1 MDKYIF
7 KKTDTLGA
15 ASAEDDGLYL
25 TECFVDVGFL
35 KVLRNCSDPRSIIV
49 GRTGVGK
56 TALIKQIKTKGE
68 RVAEIQPD
76 NLALT
81 YISNST
87 VLSFLMNIGVNLDI
101 FFKLLWK
108 HVLAVEIIK
117 LKFKISDEDAKN
129 KFLKYIEDTF
139 REDKEKQAID
149 YLKKWGDKFWEE
161 TESRVKEVTTKLE
174 QEISGELGPK
184 IPIMNLALKGAA
196 NVATEQKEEI
206 VNRAQQVVN
215 KVQIRQLSLILEL
228 LDKILDDPQ
237 KQHFVTIDRL
247 DEKWVDDQFRYRL
260 VRALIETVRDFRKVK
275 NAKIIVAIRLDLIE
289 RVFRLTR
296 DAGFQEEKYE
306 SLYLQIGWDKKQLC
320 NVLDSRINNLIRH
333 QYTKKTISH
342 TDILPKKIKNRKSTE
357 YIFDR
362 TMMRPRDVILFFNAC
377 INEADGKTNITETMV
392 LKAEGEYGRG
402 RLKSL
407 YDEWGADYANLKL
420 FVEVLKNRPRKFLY
434 KDMSL
439 DDFEEFCFNIA
450 AQTVLEK
457 DSLYRDAFDVVD
469 NKLAPADFKKKLF
482 LIFHLVGLVY
492 LKIEA
497 FDKPISSLSGRRS
510 ISSAEI
516 TEDTE
521 VSIHPMFWRAL
532 GIKEG

>member
-1 MDKYIF
+1 MNKYIF
-7 KKTDTLGA
+7 RKTDTLGA
-15 ASAEDDGLYL
+15 ASAEDDGQYL
-25 TECFVDVGFL
+25 DECFVDIGFL
-35 KVLRNCSDPRSIIV
+35 DILRDCSDSRSIIV

-56 TALIKQIKTKGE
+56 TALIKQLSNKEE
-68 RVAEIQPD
+68 RVAKIQPD
-76 NLALT
+76 DLALT
-81 YISNST
+81 YISGST
-87 VLSFLMNIGVNLDI
+87 ILSFLMNIGVNLDI

-117 LKFKISDEDAKN
+117 VRFKICDENGKN
-129 KFLKYIEDTF
+129 KFFQYIKDTF
-139 REDKEKQAID
+139 RGDKERQAID
-149 YLKKWGDKFWEE
+149 YLTRWGDKFWEE

-174 QEISGELGPK
+174 QEISAELGSA
-184 IPIMNLALKGAA
+184 IPIASLALKGALSMEE
-196 NVATEQKEEI
+196 EQKKEI

-215 KVQIRQLSLILEL
+215 KVQIRQLSQILEL

-237 KQHFVTIDRL
+237 KKYFVTIDRL

-260 VRALIETVRDFRKVK
+260 VRALIETLRDFRKVR

-296 DAGFQEEKYE
+296 DPGFQEEKYE

-320 NVLDSRINNLIRH
+320 NVLDLRIDNLIRH
-333 QYTKKTISH
+333 QYTKKSIMH
-342 TDILPKKIKNRKSTE
+342 TDILPKKIKNRKATD

-362 TMMRPRDVILFFNAC
+362 TMMRPRDVILFFNSC
-377 INEADGKTNITETMV
+377 INEADGKANITEAMV

-407 YDEWGADYANLKL
+407 FDEWGADYANLKL
-420 FVEVLKNRPRKFLY
+420 FVELLKTRSRKFLY
-434 KDMSL
+434 KELSL
-439 DDFEEFCFNIA
+439 KDFEDFCFNIA
-450 AQTVLEK
+450 VQAVTEK
-457 DSLYRDAFDVVD
+457 DSLFRDAFNVAD
-469 NKLAPADFKKKLF
+469 NKLSAEDFKKKLF

-516 TEDTE
+516 TDDTE
-521 VSIHPMFWRAL
+521 ISIHPMFWRVL
-532 GIKEG
+532 GIKES